1 MRKLIKT
8 KPKTNQEPAAQT
20 TVATLEKKSTFEYV
34 VVNLIC
40 LFAFLAF
47 GYIAIMSFF
56 QTSVLD
62 PQAYSSEIILYETDN
77 LLLNL
82 FFTAILVIFLFIM
95 RRFYDFFAKVNM
107 RVMEIA
113 LGVYVLL
120 LGMLW
125 IFSVTSIPA
134 ADSANIFETAGQA
147 AEGNYS
153 TLNNFSEFYNK
164 DFYQGYS
171 YFNFYPF
178 QLGFVLISELIY
190 RIFGSESSMPVQVLN
205 VIATAAAYVGLAL
218 ITKLL
223 FKKRSVEFITILL
236 LACCFQPILF
246 CTFVYGNI
254 LGMSLGIWSCFFLI
268 KYFQTNSWKMLIPC
282 GVLLVLSTIAK
293 YNNMIYLVAFV
304 IMLIVHTVKYKKWQS
319 IAFALAVCVAT
330 VGSSSLIIAF
340 YESKSESGFSS
351 SGMSQVLYLDMGLQE
366 SGRAPGWYT
375 RTGIDVFLKNKLDS
389 SAANK
394 EAWGE
399 IGERIKKFSSDGEY
413 TVDFFSKK
421 ILSQWN
427 EPTFESIWVSKVKGH
442 TNPVLADSL
451 GDQVYN
457 KSLGQFLE
465 LHFELYIRVLY
476 VLFAVGIY
484 LMFIRKKTNI
494 ATVLLPL
501 IVMGG
506 FGYHML
512 CEAKSQYILTYI
524 PLMIPT
530 AAYALQIIL
539 FSDYK
544 GLKKVTEKI
553 NSIPNDNPLFKH
565 GKTK

>member
-1 MRKLIKT
+1 MKKLIKT

-205 VIATAAAYVGLAL
+205 VIATAAA
-218 ITKLL
+218 
-223 FKKRSVEFITILL
+223 
-236 LACCFQPILF
+236 
-246 CTFVYGNI
+246 
-254 LGMSLGIWSCFFLI
+254 
-268 KYFQTNSWKMLIPC
+268 
-282 GVLLVLSTIAK
+282 
-293 YNNMIYLVAFV
+293 
-304 IMLIVHTVKYKKWQS
+304 
-319 IAFALAVCVAT
+319 
-330 VGSSSLIIAF
+330 
-340 YESKSESGFSS
+340 
-351 SGMSQVLYLDMGLQE
+351 
-366 SGRAPGWYT
+366 
-375 RTGIDVFLKNKLDS
+375 
-389 SAANK
+389 
-394 EAWGE
+394 
-399 IGERIKKFSSDGEY
+399 
-413 TVDFFSKK
+413 
-421 ILSQWN
+421 
-427 EPTFESIWVSKVKGH
+427 
-442 TNPVLADSL
+442 
-451 GDQVYN
+451 
-457 KSLGQFLE
+457 
-465 LHFELYIRVLY
+465 
-476 VLFAVGIY
+476 
-484 LMFIRKKTNI
+484 
-494 ATVLLPL
+494 
-501 IVMGG
+501 
-506 FGYHML
+506 
-512 CEAKSQYILTYI
+512 
-524 PLMIPT
+524 
-530 AAYALQIIL
+530 
-539 FSDYK
+539 
-544 GLKKVTEKI
+544 
-553 NSIPNDNPLFKH
+553 
-565 GKTK
+565 